1 MQKKNEFIRL
11 CGERTELRKMCYIH
25 CFHVLLQTKVPKFLG
40 FGIPQTLNRSGQA
53 PRPPTRERLRLKG
66 EACRVKG

>member
-40 FGIPQTLNRSGQA
+40 FGIPQTLNRSGT
-53 PRPPTRERLRLKG
+53 PRDPRHERGYGLRARGRKAKG
-66 EACRVKG
+66 